1 MNKNGRAHFIT
12 LEGGEGAGKSTQAK
26 RLSAELQKHGIT
38 SVLTREPGGSP
49 GAEEIRKLL
58 VEGEPGRW
66 DALTEA
72 LLMFAAR
79 ADHVARTIKP
89 ALAAHKWVI
98 ADRFTDSTYVYQG
111 VGRKLRAQ
119 KISVI
124 EDAVLDGFE
133 PDLTL
138 ILDLPV
144 QEGLKR
150 AHARRGN
157 ETRFEKFD
165 LDFHQRLRDG
175 FHEIAKA
182 HPERCVLIDASG
194 SEDQVADRIWREVQ
208 SRFGI

>member
-1 MNKNGRAHFIT
+1 MNRNGRAHFIT

-26 RLSAELQKHGIT
+26 RLAERLKAHGVA

-66 DALTEA
+66 DAMTEA

-79 ADHVARTIKP
+79 ADHVARTIRP
-89 ALAAHKWVI
+89 ALASQKWVI
-98 ADRFTDSTYVYQG
+98 SDRFTDSTYVYQG
-111 VGRKLRAQ
+111 FGRGLRAQ
-119 KISVI
+119 KITDL
-124 EDAVLDGFE
+124 EDAVLDGLE
-133 PDLTL
+133 PDLTV

-150 AHARRGN
+150 AHARRGE

-165 LDFHQRLRDG
+165 FDFHKRLREG
-175 FHEIAKA
+175 FLEIAKA
-182 HPERCVLIDASG
+182 NPERCVLIDALG
-194 SEDQVADRIWREVQ
+194 PEDEVAERIWREVMI
-208 SRFGI
+208 RFGL

>member
-1 MNKNGRAHFIT
+1 MNRNGRAHFIT

-26 RLSAELQKHGIT
+26 RLAEQLKTRGIA

-49 GAEEIRKLL
+49 GAEEIRRLL

-66 DALTEA
+66 DAMTEA

-89 ALAAHKWVI
+89 ALDGHKWVI
-98 ADRFTDSTYVYQG
+98 SDRFTDSTYVYQG
-111 VGRKLRAQ
+111 TGRRLRAH
-119 KISVI
+119 KITAL
-124 EDAVLDGFE
+124 EEAALEGLE

-144 QEGLKR
+144 HEGLKR
-150 AHARRGN
+150 AHARHGN

-165 LDFHQRLRDG
+165 MDFHKRLREG
-175 FHEIAKA
+175 FLEIAKA
-182 HPERCVLIDASG
+182 NPERCVVIDASG
-194 SEDQVADRIWREVQ
+194 SEDDVAQRIWREVQ
-208 SRFGI
+208 MRFGL

>member
-12 LEGGEGAGKSTQAK
+12 LEGGEGTGKSTQGK
-26 RLSAELQKHGIT
+26 RLAAQLQASGIAN
-38 SVLTREPGGSP
+38 VLTREPGGSP

-79 ADHVARTIKP
+79 ADHVARTIRP
-89 ALAAHKWVI
+89 ALESHKWVI
-98 ADRFTDSTYVYQG
+98 SDRFTDSSYVYQG
-111 VGRKLRAQ
+111 VGRGMRPG
-119 KISVI
+119 KIAEI
-124 EDAVLDGFE
+124 ENVVLDGFE

-150 AHARRGN
+150 AKARNGN

-165 LDFHQRLRDG
+165 VDFHQRLRAG

-182 HPERCVLIDASG
+182 NPTRCVLIDASG
-194 SEDQVADRIWREVQ
+194 SEDQVAQAIWREVQ
-208 SRFGI
+208 SRFGL

>member
-1 MNKNGRAHFIT
+1 MNRNGRAHFIT

-26 RLSAELQKHGIT
+26 RLAAQLKTRGIA

-49 GAEEIRKLL
+49 GAEDIRKLL

-66 DALTEA
+66 DAMTEA

-89 ALAAHKWVI
+89 ALDGHKWVI
-98 ADRFTDSTYVYQG
+98 SDRFTDSTYVYQG
-111 VGRKLRAQ
+111 TGRRLRAH
-119 KISVI
+119 KIAAL
-124 EDAVLDGFE
+124 EEAVLEGLE

-150 AHARRGN
+150 AHSRHSN

-165 LDFHQRLRDG
+165 MDFHKRLREG
-175 FHEIAKA
+175 FLEIAKA
-182 HPERCVLIDASG
+182 NPERCVVIDASG
-194 SEDQVADRIWREVQ
+194 SEDDVAQRIWREVQ
-208 SRFGI
+208 TRFGL

>member
-1 MNKNGRAHFIT
+1 MNKNGRARFIT

-26 RLSAELQKHGIT
+26 RLQAQLKSNGIT
-38 SVLTREPGGSP
+38 VVLTREPGGSP

-72 LLMFAAR
+72 LLMFSAR
-79 ADHVARTIKP
+79 ADHVARTIRP
-89 ALAAHKWVI
+89 ALASHKWVI

-111 VGRKLRAQ
+111 VGRGLRAS
-119 KISVI
+119 KIAEI
-124 EDAVLDGFE
+124 ENAVLDGFE

-150 AHARRGN
+150 AHARQGS

-165 LDFHQRLRDG
+165 LDFHQRLRNG

-182 HPERCVLIDASG
+182 NPGRCVLIDATG
-194 SEDQVADRIWREVQ
+194 SEDKVADAIWSEVQ
-208 SRFGI
+208 SRFGL

>member
-1 MNKNGRAHFIT
+1 MNKNGRTHFIT
-12 LEGGEGAGKSTQAK
+12 LEGGEGTGKSTQGKHLAA
-26 RLSAELQKHGIT
+26 RLQASGIAN
-38 SVLTREPGGSP
+38 VLTREPGGSP

-79 ADHVARTIKP
+79 ADHIARTIRP
-89 ALAAHKWVI
+89 ALESNKWVI
-98 ADRFTDSTYVYQG
+98 SDRFTDSSYVYQG
-111 VGRKLRAQ
+111 VGRGLRAA
-119 KISVI
+119 KITEI
-124 EDAVLDGFE
+124 EDVVLEGFE

-150 AHARRGN
+150 AKARNGT

-165 LDFHQRLRDG
+165 IDFHQRLRDG

-182 HPERCVLIDASG
+182 NPERCVLIDASG
-194 SEDQVADRIWREVQ
+194 SEDHVAEAIWREMQ
-208 SRFGI
+208 SRFGL

>member
-1 MNKNGRAHFIT
+1 MTANGQAHFIT

-26 RLSAELQKHGIT
+26 RLAAQLLSKGIT
-38 SVLTREPGGSP
+38 TVLTREPGGSP

-66 DALTEA
+66 DAMTEA

-79 ADHVARTIKP
+79 ADHVARTIRP

-111 VGRKLRAQ
+111 AGRGLRAK
-119 KISVI
+119 KITLL
-124 EDAVLDGFE
+124 EDAVLGGLE

-150 AHARRGN
+150 AEARRGS
-157 ETRFEKFD
+157 EDRFEKFD
-165 LDFHQRLRDG
+165 MTFHQSLREG
-175 FHEIAKA
+175 FREIAKA
-182 HPERCVLIDASG
+182 NPVRCVLLDATG
-194 SEDQVADRIWREVQ
+194 SEDQVAERIWREMQ
-208 SRFGI
+208 ARFGL